1 MSNKSTITHN
11 NIINQKDNE
20 KDNSKAK
27 RELLAKAALEREK
40 NWRQKQN
47 PVLTKDKILSKIQ
60 QTYKKQGNSEPF
72 GLGSLNLDS
81 LIKHYNSIK

>member
-11 NIINQKDNE
+11 NIINQKDKE
-20 KDNSKAK
+20 RDNSKAK

-60 QTYKKQGNSEPF
+60 QTYKKQGKPEPF